1 MDKRD
6 TPLIKR
12 WRLLFASTLL
22 LGALSFGTAAGQN
35 EASDSD
41 ESTAAQSGQA
51 TPASS
56 SDEATAAVATASSR
70 SLNAYERFG
79 YESVISNQLQGLLGR
94 YLSPTLFHLSV
105 EVSGRITNAQPVG
118 STGGSGR
125 GRANIDATVK
135 GTPSNND
142 FTEEDK
148 TLEMLPALPFF
159 SSRLRAPVTV
169 DAKNQEA
176 DVAPSNNPSAG
187 GGAMGAMGG
196 NVNNGPS
203 IDRIRVFLVVD
214 SGVNNTNAEFYRNLI
229 SNTLRLDARR
239 GDNIVLTTTAFPKED
254 KLQNTPSV
262 MVNARLEEN
271 PENQGALMSLI
282 NDLGNNLS
290 IILGIGLGLVGLL
303 IFIGLVWR
311 QKKGA
316 EALAAAVAGN
326 KSSEFSG
333 GGLGEGASYNGNGNG
348 QMMSGMPAIQ
358 MQTEMVMHQ
367 DQQQADLRASDPLM
381 DWLIN
386 DRTNLA
392 FTFERWSREQG
403 ANGIQKMVMLL
414 HPYGNHFLDMLT
426 ELLESKTA
434 HSVDMAWRRWEPE
447 LLDSTAQKRALD
459 ELVLAMRNQRQFGN
473 FPFVIYL
480 KDDEIATLLT
490 NEPAINCLMVLEG
503 LSSARK
509 SVLMNMFGIEK
520 SSEILSSYQ
529 ELADL
534 RFDHYAQLSTNLFK
548 KLKDIRESKGK
559 NVDAYKQVL
568 ATIEQQTIS
577 QQEEMLDKLR
587 ASNFELYTFV
597 REHITLWSDIP
608 EITSETLQQAMA
620 ALDSDSVA
628 ALISDDTSLQERLLG
643 FRPAR
648 EQLLIKD
655 LLNQGNINA
664 GKTEKERREFLLRV
678 RQIKQNVPVLE
689 QAS

>member
-1 MDKRD
+1 MDKRN
-6 TPLIKR
+6 TPLTKS
-12 WRLLFASTLL
+12 WRRLVLSSLL
-22 LGALSFGTAAGQN
+22 LGALWIPTVAAQDGAPN
-35 EASDSD
+35 TSSAD
-41 ESTAAQSGQA
+41 ES
-51 TPASS
+51 
-56 SDEATAAVATASSR
+56 AAVATASSR
-70 SLNAYERFG
+70 PLSAYERFS

-105 EVSGRITNAQPVG
+105 EVTGRVTNAQPVG

-125 GRANIDATVK
+125 GKANIDATVK

-169 DAKNQEA
+169 DANDQEA

-187 GGAMGAMGG
+187 GGGGMGAMGG

-203 IDRIRVFLVVD
+203 IDRIRVFLAVD
-214 SGVNNTNAEFYRNLI
+214 SSVSPSNAEFYRNLI

-239 GDNIVLTTTAFPKED
+239 GDNIVLTTTNFPKED
-254 KLQNTPSV
+254 KTPGTNSV
-262 MVNARLEEN
+262 TVNARLEQN
-271 PENQGALMSLI
+271 PESQGAMMSMI

-290 IILGIGLGLVGLL
+290 MILGIGLGLVGLL

-326 KSSEFSG
+326 KSSESMGSG
-333 GGLGEGASYNGNGNG
+333 MGEGAGYNGQMNG
-348 QMMSGMPAIQ
+348 QMMQGMAPIQ

-414 HPYGNHFLDMLT
+414 YPYGNHFLDMLT
-426 ELLESKTA
+426 ELLEPKTA
-434 HSVDMAWRRWEPE
+434 HAVDMAWRRWSPE
-447 LLDSTAQKRALD
+447 HLDSAAQKRALD

-480 KDDEIATLLT
+480 KDDEIVTLLEE
-490 NEPAINCLMVLEG
+490 EPAINCLMVLEG
-503 LSSARK
+503 LSAARK
-509 SVLMNMFGIEK
+509 SVLMNMFGVEK
-520 SSEILSSYQ
+520 ASDILSSYPS
-529 ELADL
+529 LAAI
-534 RFDHYAQLSTNLFK
+534 RFDEYAELSTNLFK
-548 KLKDIRESKGK
+548 KLKEIRESKGK
-559 NVDAYKQVL
+559 NVEAFKQVL
-568 ATIEQQTIS
+568 ATIEQQSIS

-587 ASNFELYTFV
+587 DSNRELFAYV

-608 EITSETLQQAMA
+608 EIADEVLQQAMGG
-620 ALDSDSVA
+620 LDSDSVA
-628 ALISDDTSLQERLLG
+628 ALIVGDTALQERLLP
-643 FRPAR
+643 FRAAR

-655 LLNQGNINA
+655 LLGQGNINPS
-664 GKTEKERREFLLRV
+664 KTEKERREFLSRV
-678 RQIKQNVPVLE
+678 RQRKQNTPALE
-689 QAS
+689 VAS

>member
-1 MDKRD
+1 MNKRN
-6 TPLIKR
+6 TPKTKR
-12 WRLLFASTLL
+12 WRLLLVSSLL
-22 LGALSFGTAAGQN
+22 LGSLTFG
-35 EASDSD
+35 SV
-41 ESTAAQSGQA
+41 AAQ
-51 TPASS
+51 
-56 SDEATAAVATASSR
+56 DEAPDTGEPAAQRSATTASAPDEPAPVATASSR
-70 SLNAYERFG
+70 PLSAYERFG

-118 STGGSGR
+118 STGGSGK
-125 GRANIDATVK
+125 GRANIDATVR

-169 DAKNQEA
+169 EANDQEA

-187 GGAMGAMGG
+187 GGGAALGGG

-203 IDRIRVFLVVD
+203 IDRIRVFLAVD
-214 SGVNNTNAEFYRNLI
+214 SSVSPTNAEFYRNLI
-229 SNTLRLDARR
+229 SNTLRLDTRR
-239 GDNIVLTTTAFPKED
+239 GDNIVLTTTSFPKED
-254 KLQNTPSV
+254 KSPNSSAVT
-262 MVNARLEEN
+262 VNARLEQN
-271 PENQGALMSLI
+271 PENQGAMMSTI

-290 IILGIGLGLVGLL
+290 MILGIGLGLVGLL

-326 KSSEFSG
+326 KSSESMGSG
-333 GGLGEGASYNGNGNG
+333 MGDGAGYNGNMNG
-348 QMMSGMPAIQ
+348 MQMNGMPALQ

-414 HPYGNHFLDMLT
+414 YPYGNHFLDMLT
-426 ELLESKTA
+426 ELLEPKTA
-434 HSVDMAWRRWEPE
+434 HAVDLAWRRWSPE
-447 LLDSTAQKRALD
+447 SLDSAAQKRALD
-459 ELVLAMRNQRQFGN
+459 ELILAMRNQRQFGN

-480 KDDEIATLLT
+480 KDEEIANLLES
-490 NEPAINCLMVLEG
+490 EPAINCLMVLEG
-503 LSSARK
+503 LASARK
-509 SVLMNMFGIEK
+509 GVLMNKFGVEK
-520 SSEILSSYQ
+520 ASEILSSYPA
-529 ELADL
+529 LAAVRYDE
-534 RFDHYAQLSTNLFK
+534 YAELSTNLFK

-559 NVDAYKQVL
+559 NVEAYKQVL
-568 ATIEQQTIS
+568 ATIEQQTIN
-577 QQEEMLDKLR
+577 QQEEMLDRLR
-587 ASNFELYTFV
+587 DSNRELFAYV

-608 EITSETLQQAMA
+608 EIGDDVLQQAMGV
-620 ALDSDSVA
+620 LDSDSLA
-628 ALISDDTSLQERLLG
+628 ALLADDSALQERLLP
-643 FRPAR
+643 FRAAR
-648 EQLLIKD
+648 EQVLIKD
-655 LLNQGNINA
+655 LLGQGNINPN
-664 GKTEKERREFLLRV
+664 KTEKERREFLARV
-678 RQIKQNVPVLE
+678 RQLKQNTPVLE

>member
-1 MDKRD
+1 MDKRN
-6 TPLIKR
+6 TPLTKR
-12 WRLLFASTLL
+12 WRPLVLSSLL
-22 LGALSFGTAAGQN
+22 LAVLWMPTALAQDGDPNTSDAAPA
-35 EASDSD
+35 EA
-41 ESTAAQSGQA
+41 
-51 TPASS
+51 P
-56 SDEATAAVATASSR
+56 AAVATASSR
-70 SLNAYERFG
+70 PLSAYERFG
-79 YESVISNQLQGLLGR
+79 YESVISNQLQGLLNR

-105 EVSGRITNAQPVG
+105 EVSGRVTNVQPVG

-169 DAKNQEA
+169 DATDQEA

-187 GGAMGAMGG
+187 GGGAGLAPGG

-203 IDRIRVFLVVD
+203 IDRIRVFLAVD
-214 SGVNNTNAEFYRNLI
+214 STISPSSAEFYRNLI
-229 SNTLRLDARR
+229 SNTLRLDPRK
-239 GDNIVLTTTAFPKED
+239 GDNIVLTFTNFPKEE
-254 KLQNTPSV
+254 KAPGNNSV
-262 MVNARLEEN
+262 TVNARLEQN
-271 PENQGALMSLI
+271 PENQGAMMSMI

-290 IILGIGLGLVGLL
+290 MILGIGLGLVGLL

-326 KSSEFSG
+326 RNHDALG
-333 GGLGEGASYNGNGNG
+333 NGEGAGYNGQMNG
-348 QMMSGMPAIQ
+348 QMMQGMAPIQ

-414 HPYGNHFLDMLT
+414 YPYGNHFLDMLT
-426 ELLESKTA
+426 ELLEPKTA
-434 HSVDMAWRRWEPE
+434 HAVDMAWRRWSPE
-447 LLDSTAQKRALD
+447 NLDSVAQKRALD

-480 KDDEIATLLT
+480 KDDEIVTLLED
-490 NEPAINCLMVLEG
+490 EPATHCLMVLEG

-509 SVLMNMFGIEK
+509 SVLMNMFGVEK
-520 SSEILSSYQ
+520 ASDILSSYPA
-529 ELADL
+529 LADI
-534 RFDHYAQLSTNLFK
+534 RFDEYAELSTNLFK
-548 KLKDIRESKGK
+548 KLKEIRESKGK
-559 NVDAYKQVL
+559 NVEAFKQVL
-568 ATIEQQTIS
+568 ATIEQQSIS

-587 ASNFELYTFV
+587 DSNRELYTYV

-608 EITSETLQQAMA
+608 EIASEVLQQAMA
-620 ALDSDSVA
+620 ALDSDSMA
-628 ALISDDTSLQERLLG
+628 ALLSSDTALQERLLP

-655 LLNQGNINA
+655 LLSQGNINA

-678 RQIKQNVPVLE
+678 RQLKQNAPTSTPALE
-689 QAS
+689 AAS

>member
-1 MDKRD
+1 MDKRN
-6 TPLIKR
+6 TPLTKR
-12 WRLLFASTLL
+12 WRQLLLSSLL
-22 LGALSFGTAAGQN
+22 LGALWMPTATAQDGAPDTGETAAEQP
-35 EASDSD
+35 AQ
-41 ESTAAQSGQA
+41 AAPTSE
-51 TPASS
+51 P
-56 SDEATAAVATASSR
+56 AAVTTATSR
-70 SLNAYERFG
+70 PLSAYERFG

-105 EVSGRITNAQPVG
+105 EVTGKVTNAQPVG

-135 GTPSNND
+135 GTPSNSE

-169 DAKNQEA
+169 DANDQEA
-176 DVAPSNNPSAG
+176 DVAPSNNPSPG
-187 GGAMGAMGG
+187 GGGGLAPAG

-203 IDRIRVFLVVD
+203 IDRIRVFLAVD
-214 SGVNNTNAEFYRNLI
+214 STVSPSSAEFYRNLI
-229 SNTLRLDARR
+229 SNTLRLDARK
-239 GDNIVLTTTAFPKED
+239 GDNIVLTVTDFPKEE
-254 KLQNTPSV
+254 KSPSNNSV
-262 MVNARLEEN
+262 TVNARLEQN
-271 PENQGALMSLI
+271 PENQGAMMSMI

-290 IILGIGLGLVGLL
+290 LILGIGLGLVGLL

-326 KSSEFSG
+326 KSSDSMG
-333 GGLGEGASYNGNGNG
+333 AGMGEGAGYNG
-348 QMMSGMPAIQ
+348 QMNGMAMNGMSPIQ

-414 HPYGNHFLDMLT
+414 YPYGNHFLDMLT
-426 ELLESKTA
+426 ELLEPKTA
-434 HSVDMAWRRWEPE
+434 HAVDLAWRRWSPE
-447 LLDSTAQKRALD
+447 SLDSAAQKRALD

-480 KDDEIATLLT
+480 KDDEIAALLED
-490 NEPAINCLMVLEG
+490 EPAINCLMVLEG
-503 LSSARK
+503 LSAARK
-509 SVLMNMFGIEK
+509 SVLMNMFGVEK
-520 SSEILSSYQ
+520 ASDILSSYPA
-529 ELADL
+529 LAAI
-534 RFDHYAQLSTNLFK
+534 RFDEYAELSTNLFK
-548 KLKDIRESKGK
+548 KLKEIRESKGK
-559 NVDAYKQVL
+559 NVEAFKQVL
-568 ATIEQQTIS
+568 STIEQQSIS

-587 ASNFELYTFV
+587 DSNRELYAYV

-608 EITSETLQQAMA
+608 EIADEVLQQAMA

-628 ALISDDTSLQERLLG
+628 ALISSDTALQERLLP
-643 FRPAR
+643 FRAPR

-655 LLNQGNINA
+655 LLSQGNINA

-678 RQIKQNVPVLE
+678 RQLKQNTPALE
-689 QAS
+689 VAS